1 MVICLEF
8 CASFHFNV
16 TGLKK
21 NICMFLLR
29 LRCPQIK
36 IIFSLYVRDLL
47 QDFYLANNI
56 MKKKFN
62 YKMVLTYLIP
72 RKISLDGIPSKS
84 LLEEYDL
91 HEI

>member
-1 MVICLEF
+1 
-8 CASFHFNV
+8 
-16 TGLKK
+16 
-21 NICMFLLR
+21 
-29 LRCPQIK
+29 
-36 IIFSLYVRDLL
+36 
-47 QDFYLANNI
+47 LANNI